1 MDGNTHAQRKW
12 FVIDVN
18 QHSEERAPVLSGGR
32 ESTSAA
38 PFLLPNTLVEVE
50 RTRGDCCGC
59 CACLAGCCA
68 RREEQRV
75 TEGDGRGIGGTPI
88 LGAVA
93 FVVVLVAVVLL
104 VVLVWSL
111 DGYEDQ
117 DESGSGGLIEDLYS
131 SGTVR

>member
-18 QHSEERAPVLSGGR
+18 QHSGERAPVLSG
-32 ESTSAA
+32 
-38 PFLLPNTLVEVE
+38 
-50 RTRGDCCGC
+50 
-59 CACLAGCCA
+59 
-68 RREEQRV
+68 REEQRV

-104 VVLVWSL
+104 VVLV
-111 DGYEDQ
+111 
-117 DESGSGGLIEDLYS
+117 
-131 SGTVR
+131 